1 MNRVKWKLFFI
12 VPLITVGL
20 AAGLDYLGVFTPLQG
35 MTYRLLTRFQD
46 EVEAS
51 EQILQVVVDEDFQE
65 SYDMETPP
73 RDLLAEGIILLRE
86 FGAEH
91 LVLTEDFSRKST
103 PGINPDYLLDN
114 LYLLDDRVTEEEL
127 AGLIRD
133 RDIYLGEA
141 LAFFGSAYVSVLPA
155 DLPDPTAPED
165 LLRRAGEE
173 HTFSKEI
180 GTDAPIGKTEH
191 LVLPVTPIAVSA
203 AGFGI
208 PGFDPDTEK
217 PPRLLRHVDLFT
229 GYRDGYLPQ
238 IAFLALFYRLG
249 RPEIMLFEDRLVVLQ
264 AEIPEREVKDL
275 LIPFGPDGGMLLYRV
290 PDYDD
295 SPFNRIS
302 FNRLM
307 LHHKLEQDLLY
318 TLRRMERLG
327 FFEYGGAVG
336 AAEASDG
343 ETTGGRSGGA
353 QAAEEAGP
361 AQEGPLGLYRAAE
374 ALKTE
379 LMRGESRG
387 AVSPRYTDLR
397 KRFFRMTGAFLKGE
411 AEQEILAA
419 HGKRAAEVED
429 LFSEGREIYNGLV
442 ELRKELFGTIDGTLC
457 IYGRPGSAVETNAT
471 VANGILQ
478 EAFYDEFPWW
488 YALAAAA
495 VCAFLISFLMSRVKA
510 YLGAILG
517 LFSAVFVTAGFGAAF
532 ILTGIFIP
540 VSAAGAALFLT
551 YLVSLAVSVVAGA
564 YRKRW
569 IRMAY
574 GRSFPPE
581 AVKLAAAPSG
591 ADFLKGTSTPATG
604 ACFSFQHI
612 HSAVSGLEPEEAVSL
627 TSELLEQ
634 IRQCILTARG
644 SAGLCSNES
653 CTALFGVPI
662 PSKESVSSACS
673 AALFMEQKDAEINR
687 LLTEKGIK
695 GPAYRTEIG
704 VHNGEIVVG
713 NIGKGLQVNYTITGL
728 GAVFLAKL
736 ATANRQ
742 YGTRIIVTED
752 TKKKAEGLFVFRKLD
767 RVRAEENSLPV
778 RIYELA
784 GIEKKISG
792 EISGETARLL
802 HVFEEGR
809 QLFEKR
815 DWVAA
820 HKRFIEALKI
830 DKNDGPAE
838 LFARRCQ
845 KFAKNPPSMSWDG
858 VFSLPN

>member
-12 VPLITVGL
+12 VPLLTVGL
-20 AAGLDYLGVFTPLQG
+20 VAGLDYLGVFSPLQG
-35 MTYRLLTRFQD
+35 RVYRLLTRLQD
-46 EVEAS
+46 EVETN
-51 EQILQVVVDEDFQE
+51 EQILQVVVDEEFQA

-91 LVLTEDFSRKST
+91 LVLTGDFSRKSS
-103 PGINPDYLLDN
+103 PGVNPDYLLDN
-114 LYLLDDRVTEEEL
+114 LSLLAGREREERNGKEEI

-141 LAFFGSAYVSVLPA
+141 LAFFGSAYVPVLPA
-155 DLPDPTAPED
+155 KLLDPTAPEG
-165 LLRRAGEE
+165 LLRRVGEE

-180 GTDAPIGKTEH
+180 GEEAPFGKTEH
-191 LVLPVTPIAVSA
+191 LVLPVTPIAASA

-208 PGFDPDTEK
+208 PGFHPDTEE
-217 PPRLLRHVDLFT
+217 PLQLLRHVDLFT
-229 GYRDGYLPQ
+229 EYREGYLPQ
-238 IAFLALFYRLG
+238 ITFLALFYRFG

-264 AEIPEREVKDL
+264 ADIPEREVKDL
-275 LIPFGPDGGMLLYRV
+275 LIPFGPTGGMLLYRV
-290 PDYDD
+290 PDYEK
-295 SPFNRIS
+295 SPFNRIG

-307 LHHKLEQDLLY
+307 LHRKLEQDLLY
-318 TLRRMERLG
+318 TLRTMGRHG
-327 FFEYGGAVG
+327 FFEYGGVMG
-336 AAEASDG
+336 
-343 ETTGGRSGGA
+343 
-353 QAAEEAGP
+353 AGP
-361 AQEGPLGLYRAAE
+361 AQEGPLGLYRTAE

-387 AVSPRYTDLR
+387 AVDGEAAGGGTEGRVVSARYADLR
-397 KRFFRMTGAFLKGE
+397 KRFFSMTGAFLKGE

-419 HGKRAAEVED
+419 YKERAAETAK
-429 LFSEGREIYNGLV
+429 LFAEGRETYNGLV
-442 ELRKELFGTIDGTLC
+442 ELRKELFGTIGGSLC
-457 IYGRPGSAVETNAT
+457 IYGRPGPAVETHAT
-471 VANGILQ
+471 VANAVLQ

-488 YALAAAA
+488 YSMAAAA
-495 VCAFLISFLMSRVKA
+495 VCAFFISLLMSRVKA

-517 LFSAVFVTAGFGAAF
+517 LFSAVFVTAGFGAGF
-532 ILTGIFIP
+532 ILTDILIP

-569 IRMAY
+569 SLMAY
-574 GRSFPPE
+574 GRSFPEE

-591 ADFLKGTSTPATG
+591 GDLLKGTGISATG
-604 ACFSFQHI
+604 ACFSFLHI

-644 SAGLCSNES
+644 IAGLCSNES
-653 CTALFGVPI
+653 CTGLFGVPV

-673 AALFMEQKDAEINR
+673 AALFMERKDAEINR
-687 LLTEKGIK
+687 LLAEKGIK
-695 GPAYRTEIG
+695 EPAHKTEMG
-704 VHNGEIVVG
+704 VHTGEIVVG
-713 NIGKGLQVNYTITGL
+713 NIGKGLQINYTVTGL
-728 GAVFLAKL
+728 GAVLLTKLAK
-736 ATANRQ
+736 ANRQ
-742 YGTRIIVTED
+742 YGTRIIVTEE
-752 TKKKAEGLFVFRKLD
+752 TKKKVEGLFVFRELD
-767 RVRAEENSLPV
+767 RVRAEENALPV

-784 GIEKKISG
+784 GLEK
-792 EISGETARLL
+792 EISGETVGLL
-802 HVFEEGR
+802 RVFEEGR
-809 QLFEKR
+809 RLFEKR